1 MREFF
6 LALIL
11 GLLKWALSSAA
22 KGPESVE
29 GSGPG
34 KLEADLRKRLKQEG
48 W

>member
-1 MREFF
+1 MKEFL

-22 KGPESVE
+22 RGPESVE

-34 KLEADLRKRLKQEG
+34 KLETELQKRLRKEG